1 MAERNQE
8 EHGMEALRKIY
19 FREEWD
25 SPMLPK
31 SLTMQGMVSWFQQH
45 EEVADLAKRCF
56 HGWKKQGGLSGTEK

>member
-31 SLTMQGMVSWFQQH
+31 SLTMQGMVSWF
-45 EEVADLAKRCF
+45 
-56 HGWKKQGGLSGTEK
+56 